1 MLKAN
6 LFHTGTYKGADLE
19 KLNRSLQ
26 LLETTINGDKFR
38 TAVLNFENF
47 EFVRYK
53 CFLGKKIKTIQL
65 EKHSNDEVYQILMNG
80 HRTEDGHT
88 FMDLKLEIS
97 EAGGGS
103 AVGETNGD
111 DVTTTYRAAFNRMSE
126 AELAAHL
133 THEWTHTMG
142 FEHSFSN
149 SCDSTRDC
157 LSVPYAIGNIIEII
171 LTGSCWY
178 GCKYKTLN
186 K

>member
-6 LFHTGTYKGADLE
+6 LHHQDNYKGADLD
-19 KLNRSLQ
+19 KLNHALQ
-26 LLETTINGDKFR
+26 LIETIINGEKFK
-38 TAVLNFENF
+38 TAVLNFKTF
-47 EFVRYK
+47 QFIRYK
-53 CFLGKKIKTIQL
+53 CFLGKKIKAIHL
-65 EKHSNDEVYQILMNG
+65 DEYTNEELYQELMKG
-80 HRTEDGHT
+80 HRQQGNDT
-88 FMDLKLEIS
+88 FMDLKLRLS
-97 EAGGGS
+97 EGGGGS

-111 DVTTTYRAAFNRMSE
+111 DVITTYRTAFDRMNE

-149 SCDSTRDC
+149 ACDPTRDC

-171 LTGSCWY
+171 LTGKCWY
-178 GCKYKTLN
+178 GCKYETLN